1 MDWKDRK
8 VLVLG
13 LGDTGL
19 SMTRWL
25 DRGGARVSVADTRVR
40 PPHAATLAAELPHVP
55 LTTGAVDAALF
66 RDIDAI
72 AISPGIDPR
81 EPPTADAIRS
91 GVQTVGDIELFAGG
105 LADLA
110 RRRAQSRPKV
120 LAITGSNGK
129 STVTAMTGE
138 VLRACGR
145 NTVVA
150 GNIGLPV
157 LDALGAIEAGDPLPD
172 AFVLELS
179 SFQLETTRS
188 LDADAATVL
197 NVTEDHLDRY
207 DGIEDY
213 ATAKARIFDGE
224 GVQILNREDERS
236 MNMARPGRRVV
247 TFGLDAPPAAEHWG
261 IRRDSLLARGPH
273 ELLTIGELPVA
284 GLHNAANALAALALA
299 ETLGLPLDSMRV
311 GLRRFRGL
319 PHRLQKVAEVR
330 GVTFYD
336 DSKGT
341 NVGATVAA
349 LNGMSVPVV
358 LIAGGDGK
366 GQAFFPLRSAI
377 AARARAV
384 VLIGRDADAIAEV
397 LTGVPVEVLRAASME
412 QAVQSAFAASRPG
425 DAVLLSPACASYD
438 MFRSYVH
445 RGEVFVEA
453 VRRIEQRE
461 GAS

>member
-1 MDWKDRK
+1 VNWKDRK

-19 SMTRWL
+19 SMARWL
-25 DRGGARVSVADTRVR
+25 HRGGARVAVADTRPN
-40 PPHAATLAAELPHVP
+40 PPRAPALAAELPHVP
-55 LTTGAVDAALF
+55 VKTGAFDADLF
-66 RDIDAI
+66 RGIDAI

-81 EPPTADAIRS
+81 NPPVADAIAR
-91 GVQTVGDIELFAGG
+91 GVPAVGDIELFAGG
-105 LADLA
+105 MSDLA
-110 RRRAQSRPKV
+110 RERSQARPKV

-129 STVTAMTGE
+129 STVTAMTGD
-138 VLRACGR
+138 VVRSAGR
-145 NTVVA
+145 GTIVA

-157 LDALGAIEAGDPLPD
+157 LDALEAIEAGEPLPD

-188 LDADAATVL
+188 LNADAATVL

-207 DGIEDY
+207 DGMEHY
-213 ATAKARIFDGE
+213 ASAKARIFEGG
-224 GVQILNREDERS
+224 GVQILNRQDTRS
-236 MNMARPGRRVV
+236 MEMVRAGRRVV
-247 TFGLDAPPAAEHWG
+247 TFGLDAPEAGHWG
-261 IRRDSLLARGPH
+261 IRRDSMLARGTQ
-273 ELLTIGELPVA
+273 ELLSIAELPVA
-284 GLHNAANALAALALA
+284 GLHNAANALAALALG
-299 ETLGLPLDSMRV
+299 ETLGLPLDSMLS
-311 GLRRFRGL
+311 GLTRFRGL
-319 PHRLQKVAEVR
+319 PHRLEKVAAVR

-349 LNGMSVPVV
+349 LNGMTVPVV

-366 GQAFFPLRSAI
+366 GQAFAPLRAPI
-377 AARARAV
+377 DAHARAV
-384 VLIGRDADAIAEV
+384 VLIGRDADSIARV
-397 LTGVPVEVLRAASME
+397 LDASAVDVVRAATMDE
-412 QAVQSAFAASRPG
+412 AVERAFAASRPG

-445 RGEVFVEA
+445 RGEVFTAA
-453 VRRIEQRE
+453 VRSLENRE